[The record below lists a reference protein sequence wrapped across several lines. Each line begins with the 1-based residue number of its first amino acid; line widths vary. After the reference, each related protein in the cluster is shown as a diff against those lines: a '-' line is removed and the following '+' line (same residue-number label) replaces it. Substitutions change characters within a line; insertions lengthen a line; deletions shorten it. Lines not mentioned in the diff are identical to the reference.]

1 MNKGCRLNR
10 KPLFFIYIFIHNFN
24 LKTIENFC
32 IKLYNFLIQNR
43 YIKYLR
49 NINYERVGN
58 IRDSGLFYNMHTFDF
73 INHNTEGLF
82 SSAQANVL
90 GSQRGDALTKATKV
104 LSTVFILGALL
115 ISMAISAQKTAFDN
129 VSDTLSR
136 DLSDNTSINTDEEKK
151 ALEENLGEN
160 ITVDTVPEGF
170 VLRLG
175 DILFNTDSYV
185 LRDEAKETIDRIIN
199 VINRSY
205 SGREIIIQG
214 HTDNVGEAEYNQT
227 LSKNRAKV
235 VADYI
240 MSNLQSNKIS
250 YNGYGDKNPIASND
264 TEEGRRKNRRVDII
278 IKLR

>member
-1 MNKGCRLNR
+1 MNALVTLG
-10 KPLFFIYIFIHNFN
+10 IIVYSII
-24 LKTIENFC
+24 C
-32 IKLYNFLIQNR
+32 ILLILLIVIQGG
-43 YIKYLR
+43 KA
-49 NINYERVGN
+49 
-58 IRDSGLFYNMHTFDF
+58 
-73 INHNTEGLF
+73 EGLF

-115 ISMAISAQKTAFDN
+115 ISMAISSQKTAFEN
-129 VSDTLSR
+129 VSDTPSNL
-136 DLSDNTSINTDEEKK
+136 NANMPVNNEEEKRI
-151 ALEENLGEN
+151 LEENLGEN

-199 VINRSY
+199 VISRSY

-227 LSKNRAKV
+227 LSENRAKV

-240 MSNLQSNKIS
+240 SPNLQSNRIS
-250 YNGYGDKNPIASND
+250 YSGYGDKNPIASND
-264 TEEGRRKNRRVDII
+264 TAEGRRRNRRVDII
-278 IKLR
+278 IKVR

>member
-1 MNKGCRLNR
+1 MNALVTLG
-10 KPLFFIYIFIHNFN
+10 IAVYSII
-24 LKTIENFC
+24 C
-32 IKLYNFLIQNR
+32 ILLILLIIIQGG
-43 YIKYLR
+43 KA
-49 NINYERVGN
+49 
-58 IRDSGLFYNMHTFDF
+58 
-73 INHNTEGLF
+73 EGLF

-136 DLSDNTSINTDEEKK
+136 NLSDNTSINTDEEKE

-160 ITVDTVPEGF
+160 ITVDTIPEGF

-227 LSKNRAKV
+227 LSENRAKV

-240 MSNLQSNKIS
+240 TSNLQSNKIS

-264 TEEGRRKNRRVDII
+264 TEEGRRRNRRVDII

>member
-1 MNKGCRLNR
+1 MNALVTLG
-10 KPLFFIYIFIHNFN
+10 IVVYSII
-24 LKTIENFC
+24 C
-32 IKLYNFLIQNR
+32 ILLILLIIIQGG
-43 YIKYLR
+43 KA
-49 NINYERVGN
+49 
-58 IRDSGLFYNMHTFDF
+58 
-73 INHNTEGLF
+73 EGLF

-104 LSTVFILGALL
+104 LSAVFVLGALL
-115 ISMAISAQKTAFDN
+115 ISMAISTQKTAFEN
-129 VSDTLSR
+129 VSDAPSG
-136 DLSDNTSINTDEEKK
+136 DLNANIPINNDEERR

-199 VINRSY
+199 AINRSY
-205 SGREIIIQG
+205 SGREIVIQG
-214 HTDNVGEAEYNQT
+214 HTDNVGESEYNQT
-227 LSKNRAKV
+227 LSENRAKA

-240 MSNLQSNKIS
+240 SPKLQSNNIS
-250 YNGYGDKNPIASND
+250 YSGYGDKNPISPND
-264 TEEGRRKNRRVDII
+264 TAEGRRRNRRVDII

>member
-1 MNKGCRLNR
+1 MNALVTLG
-10 KPLFFIYIFIHNFN
+10 IVVYSII
-24 LKTIENFC
+24 C
-32 IKLYNFLIQNR
+32 ILLILLIIIQGG
-43 YIKYLR
+43 KA
-49 NINYERVGN
+49 
-58 IRDSGLFYNMHTFDF
+58 
-73 INHNTEGLF
+73 EGLF

-115 ISMAISAQKTAFDN
+115 ISMAISSQKTAFEN
-129 VSDTLSR
+129 VSDTPSNL
-136 DLSDNTSINTDEEKK
+136 NANMPVNNEEEKRI
-151 ALEENLGEN
+151 LEENLGEN

-199 VINRSY
+199 VISRSY

-227 LSKNRAKV
+227 LSENRAKV

-240 MSNLQSNKIS
+240 SPNLQSNRIS
-250 YNGYGDKNPIASND
+250 YSGYGDKNPIASND
-264 TEEGRRKNRRVDII
+264 TAEGRRRNRRVDII

>member
-1 MNKGCRLNR
+1 MNALVTLG
-10 KPLFFIYIFIHNFN
+10 IIVYSII
-24 LKTIENFC
+24 C
-32 IKLYNFLIQNR
+32 ILLILLIIIQGG
-43 YIKYLR
+43 KA
-49 NINYERVGN
+49 
-58 IRDSGLFYNMHTFDF
+58 
-73 INHNTEGLF
+73 EGLF

-115 ISMAISAQKTAFDN
+115 ISMAISSQKTAFEN
-129 VSDTLSR
+129 VSDTPSNL
-136 DLSDNTSINTDEEKK
+136 NANMPVNNEEEKRI
-151 ALEENLGEN
+151 LEENLGEN

-199 VINRSY
+199 VISRSY

-227 LSKNRAKV
+227 LSENRAKV

-240 MSNLQSNKIS
+240 SPNLQSNRIS
-250 YNGYGDKNPIASND
+250 YSGYGDKNPIASND
-264 TEEGRRKNRRVDII
+264 TAEGRRRNRRVDII